1 MKTSGNATGMAQRDR
16 GGKDRVGPLEEFE
29 GDRRERLKKAVRDQE
44 TIVVSGGGWE
54 NIELLDILAKSIP
67 ENHKVIELEPRFDVG
82 LGKDVRDAF
91 PDHVVLVYENS
102 LAEIAAAASNMAGDY
117 LIVPNM
123 RLRDIGVFQR
133 DIAHDFKG
141 GIIVGIVD
149 GIIPEID
156 KEVCSIAD
164 VLIRTIPRRKASL
177 GIGAVWARPGRDPLE
192 AIPAQDAGP
201 HFAISTAGQISQESA
216 LTLDG
221 NDIQSPELPD
231 EAALPQQ
238 SPRAAIFT
246 EAEGGVIGIAPPTP
260 QDRLANTPEVL
271 DFYKEVR
278 EQAGY
283 LADLG
288 PNMLG
293 QRLHQAAARFQQCF
307 PGSFEEAIE
316 RRVWSRGNA
325 LRVILSEH
333 NAIASDPTHPHRL
346 EPSVAETM
354 RGLVELFNQLA
365 FADPSL
371 RSRDARRPGPQEVN
385 RASAGLRIAVEF
397 IPVVAVD
404 RAITNS
410 EAGAELSEQIEIAQ
424 QLDAVA
430 DDGLPSKFAEEHAAE
445 TFGNFVSHVILS
457 LRNAAVYVTKEVT
470 SGGLR
475 AAGATIFV
483 SVSPAIVSWFIAN
496 SDQILAFCAIV
507 FEHIPAS
514 RQTVEWLRAHITDD
528 GRSD

>member
-1 MKTSGNATGMAQRDR
+1 
-16 GGKDRVGPLEEFE
+16 
-29 GDRRERLKKAVRDQE
+29 
-44 TIVVSGGGWE
+44 
-54 NIELLDILAKSIP
+54 
-67 ENHKVIELEPRFDVG
+67 
-82 LGKDVRDAF
+82 
-91 PDHVVLVYENS
+91 
-102 LAEIAAAASNMAGDY
+102 
-117 LIVPNM
+117 M
-123 RLRDIGVFQR
+123 RLQDIEVFER

-141 GIIVGIVD
+141 GRILGIKD
-149 GIIPEID
+149 AAAKWD
-156 KEVCSIAD
+156 RKLHSIAD
-164 VLIRTIPRRKASL
+164 LLIQTCPRDQAAL
-177 GIGAVWARPGRDPLE
+177 GIGGVWVRTGRDPLE
-192 AIPAQDAGP
+192 AIRAQD
-201 HFAISTAGQISQESA
+201 I
-216 LTLDG
+216 
-221 NDIQSPELPD
+221 ELPH

-246 EAEGGVIGIAPPTP
+246 EAEGGVIGIAPPTSG
-260 QDRLANTPEVL
+260 DRLANTPEVL

-278 EQAGY
+278 EQVGY

-288 PNMLG
+288 SNMLG
-293 QRLHQAAARFQQCF
+293 RRLHQAAAKFQECL

-316 RRVWSRGNA
+316 RRVWSHGNA

-346 EPSVAETM
+346 EPSVAETL

-397 IPVVAVD
+397 IPVAAAS

-424 QLDAVA
+424 QLDAVI
-430 DDGLPSKFAEEHAAE
+430 DDGLPSKFAKEYAAE
-445 TFGNFVSHVILS
+445 TFANVVTHVILS
-457 LRNAAVYVTKEVT
+457 LRRKAVYVTKEVT

-475 AAGATIFV
+475 AAGATVFV
-483 SVSPAIVSWFIAN
+483 SVSALAQHMSPAIVNWFIAN

-528 GRSD
+528 GRGD